1 MRRLLV
7 LGLLVA
13 MVVTGQTDVP
23 GHLTV
28 APDQTNNLDAC
39 VKLMSLS
46 GGNTA
51 GICAPASLSGSYTV
65 VMPGSNS
72 AGVLTNDGSGGLSW
86 GASSAP
92 PYADTTV
99 MMSSDTAGGHIYKG
113 YSNTS
118 AVFFGM
124 DFYRYGGTIATP
136 ADMPAS
142 GTMMWLRAYGQ
153 RNSSLQE
160 SGGIRMLGD
169 GASGNY
175 PTSMIRFTVMDS
187 AGTKFNPLTLRA
199 NGELQITNSASLA
212 SGGFRF
218 NGTNLQWSDDLSTW
232 SNFSGGSNWTRAG
245 TTLSPAI
252 AGDGIAVDSVDAAPA
267 ADTGNYV
274 KTRKFEFVDS
284 NGGADFFDARAYVHA
299 AGGQRY
305 LEFRDNAGT
314 ALIQFWRQETGSV
327 AVDYADVFVDL
338 RPDTDGGQALGS
350 TSAPRYWSSAA
361 INTIT
366 ANQLTPKSVGNSD
379 IGATGGAFGDG
390 YLTTL
395 WNNQFRIDSGGGSDM
410 FFEGN
415 LLPWTN
421 EGHDL
426 GAHGSG
432 WDVVYGRRW
441 EAWDGTYARIVLNSP
456 GAASNTGSA
465 IAVANA
471 SGTSIFSLSYAG
483 ALTTV
488 NVSATGN
495 LYTYGVLELEDDD
508 QSNYVRIQAPAT
520 VSSNYTITVP
530 AADCSAG
537 DFLTLGS
544 SGTMSCSTP
553 SGTGLPVADTQTIV
567 KGSMD
572 ATKLIR
578 FEVDGLTAST
588 TRVLTAPDADI
599 TIAGTNIAQ
608 TWTATQT
615 MRDIAMGANESY
627 NIGST
632 SSRVNN
638 VYGRRW
644 ESYDGTYS
652 RIVLNNPGSG
662 SNTGSAVSIL
672 NASGTSVF
680 SVSYGGTT
688 SVTNLSISGTCTGCG
703 GLPVVD
709 TTSIVEGSVDPTK
722 EVRIEADG
730 ITAGTVRVWTA
741 PNADITVAGINLAQ
755 TWTAAQTFS
764 ADVTTRNHLPESSTS
779 YDIGSSGALW
789 RSFYFL
795 TSIIQNGTTRVDSSG
810 NANFA
815 RLDIGGTTTLNS
827 SRQWNTGVGSFNPSS
842 SASVSLGGISNYWL
856 NLYISS
862 SLVHNGTTRIDGSGN
877 FNAASL
883 QINATT
889 RINSS
894 SAWSGVNFLPA
905 SDGTLDHGS
914 QSARWVSYYA
924 ATAYYIYDGT
934 YTRFQAS
941 GGSVVGR
948 NSSGTTQ
955 WTISTTNGTM
965 EVLNWY
971 IANGTAGQTATKTV
985 RDSAGTGTCTLVFT
999 GGIYTGGTC

>member
-1 MRRLLV
+1 MRRLL
-7 LGLLVA
+7 GLTLVFVA
-13 MVVTGQTDVP
+13 VMVGQTDVP

-51 GICAPASLSGSYTV
+51 GICAPASLAGSYTV

-86 GASSAP
+86 GASNAP

-99 MMSSDTAGGHIYKG
+99 MLESDTAGGHIYKG

-118 AVFFGM
+118 GAFFGM

-169 GASGNY
+169 GASGNF

-199 NGELQITNSASLA
+199 
-212 SGGFRF
+212 SGNMEIADNTGAAGGLRF
-218 NGTNLQWSDDLSTW
+218 NGTNLQWSDDLSSW
-232 SNFSGGSNWTRAG
+232 SNFSSGSNWTRAG
-245 TTLSPAI
+245 TTLSPAV
-252 AGDGIAVDSVDAAPA
+252 AGDDIAVDAVDAAPVG
-267 ADTGNYV
+267 DTGNYV
-274 KTRKFEFVDS
+274 KTRKFEFVDT
-284 NGGADFFDARAYVHA
+284 NGGTGLFDARAYVHA
-299 AGGQRY
+299 TSGQRY

-338 RPDTDGGQALGS
+338 RPDTDGGQVIGS
-350 TSAPRYWSSAA
+350 SGRYWNGGY

-366 ANQLTPKSVGNSD
+366 TNQLTPKSVGNSD
-379 IGATGGAFGDG
+379 IGSTGNAFGDAFVS
-390 YLTTL
+390 TL
-395 WNNQFRIDSGGGSDM
+395 WNTNFRIDSGGGSDM
-410 FFEGN
+410 NVEGN

-421 EGHDL
+421 EGHNL
-426 GAHGSG
+426 GAQAAR
-432 WDVVYGRRW
+432 WNVVHGRRW
-441 EAWDGTYARIVLNSP
+441 ESYDGAYSRIVLNSP
-456 GAASNTGSA
+456 GSGSNTGSA
-465 IAVANA
+465 VSVANA
-471 SGTSIFSLSYAG
+471 SGTSIFNLSYAG
-483 ALTTV
+483 ALNTV
-488 NVSATGN
+488 NVTATGN
-495 LYTYGVLELEDDD
+495 LYAYGVLELEDDD
-508 QSNYVRIQAPAT
+508 ASNYVRLQAPSV
-520 VSSNYTITVP
+520 VSSNYTITLP
-530 AADCSAG
+530 AADCTSG
-537 DFLTLGS
+537 DFLTLGP
-544 SGTMSCSTP
+544 SGTMSCSAP
-553 SGTGLPVADTQTIV
+553 SGLGLPVADTQTIV
-567 KGSMD
+567 KGSVD

-599 TIAGTNIAQ
+599 TIAGINIAQ

-627 NIGST
+627 NIGSQ
-632 SSRVNN
+632 SVRVNN

-644 ESYDGTYS
+644 ESYDGTYA

-688 SVTNLSISGTCTGCG
+688 SVTNLSISGTCTGCSS
-703 GLPVVD
+703 LPVVD
-709 TTSIVEGSVDPTK
+709 TTAIVTGSVDATK
-722 EVRIEADG
+722 QMRFEVDG
-730 ITAGTVRVWTA
+730 FTASTTRVMTP
-741 PNADITVAGINLAQ
+741 PNADATLAGINLAQ

-779 YDIGSSGALW
+779 YDIGSSSALW

-795 TSIIQNGTTRVDSSG
+795 TSIVQNGTTRVDSSG

-827 SRQWNTGVGSFNPSS
+827 SRQWNTAVGSFNPSS

-877 FNAASL
+877 FSALSL
-883 QINATT
+883 AINGTT
-889 RINSS
+889 RLNSS
-894 SAWSGVNFLPA
+894 GAWSGGDFLPA
-905 SDGTLDHGS
+905 ADASYSVGSD
-914 QSARWVSYYA
+914 SARIASFVASTQYSIW
-924 ATAYYIYDGT
+924 DGT
-934 YTRFQAS
+934 YRRFSAS
-941 GGSVVGR
+941 SGSVTGR

-955 WTISTTNGTM
+955 WNISTTNGTM

-971 IANGTAGQTATKTV
+971 IANGNAGITATKTV
-985 RDSAGTGTCTLVFT
+985 RDSAGTGNCTLVFT
-999 GGIYTGGTC
+999 GGILTGGSC